1 MISNSLTAV
10 VCWGFNQGLQEA
22 QPRASGQIGEHPP
35 VPLDGHTLF
44 LIAINERI
52 TSELLARNHLRISVP
67 MAHVAC
73 MHVTEKLF
81 ISHLVCFMSITMIS
95 G

>member
-10 VCWGFNQGLQEA
+10 VCWGFNQGRQEA
-22 QPRASGQIGEHPP
+22 QPRASGQIGWPI
-35 VPLDGHTLF
+35 DGHTLF

-52 TSELLARNHLRISVP
+52 TSELLARNHQRISVP
-67 MAHVAC
+67 MARVAY

-81 ISHLVCFMSITMIS
+81 ISHLVCFTSITMIR